1 MPPRLSRAIDYV
13 VLGIAGVFAM
23 LFLPLLGI
31 AALGIF
37 DAAPSSAG
45 ASAGSYAVGGD
56 ASGYEPELG
65 GGAGAQLP
73 LTRGWHEG
81 REVRYHDLGT
91 HSPLVGGRVGTA
103 PIWLPIR
110 GVDADGGMIPVEGQH
125 TILDVIPGE
134 PGYSDLWDVVFVL
147 VPDGYEANELTSL
160 AEIEAS
166 GYPTMTPGMLVNCPI
181 VPAGTTLEGGPA
193 LSQGWH
199 GGDAVFY
206 PDFGPTSDAAPALY
220 RFLRGYDEAGA
231 PLLVSG
237 QGAVLSAAP
246 GDAAYSGFWR
256 VHDVLVDEGFEAGSI
271 RSAADVGAS
280 GLHIVPTDLVL
291 DAPVVAGS

>member
-13 VLGIAGVFAM
+13 VLGIAGAFAM
-23 LFLPLLGI
+23 LFLPLLGV

-45 ASAGSYAVGGD
+45 ASTGSYAAGGD

-65 GGAGAQLP
+65 AGAG
-73 LTRGWHEG
+73 TRSGWHEG
-81 REVRYHDLGT
+81 REVRYHDVGT
-91 HSPLVGGRVGTA
+91 NSPLVDGRVGIA

-110 GVDADGGMIPVEGQH
+110 GVDANGGMIPVAGQH
-125 TILDVIPGE
+125 TILDVLPGE

-147 VPDGYEANELTSL
+147 VPDGYAANELTSL

-181 VPAGTTLEGGPA
+181 VPAGTALEGGPA
-193 LSQGWH
+193 LAQGWH

-206 PDFGPTSDAAPALY
+206 PDFGPTGDTAPALY

-231 PLLVSG
+231 PLLVGG
-237 QGAVLSAAP
+237 QDAVLSAAP

-256 VHDVLVDEGFEAGSI
+256 VHDVLVGEGFEAGSI
-271 RSAADVGAS
+271 RSAADVEAS
-280 GLHIVPTDLVL
+280 GLRIVPTELVL